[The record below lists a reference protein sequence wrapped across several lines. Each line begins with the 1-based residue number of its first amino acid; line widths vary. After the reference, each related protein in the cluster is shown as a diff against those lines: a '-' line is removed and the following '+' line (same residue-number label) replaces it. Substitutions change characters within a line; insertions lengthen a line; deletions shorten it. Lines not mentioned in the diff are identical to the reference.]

1 MLNKYSD
8 EIVFV
13 EIYSLS
19 LRESN
24 VVIFKEKE
32 KKCCGSSRNREKLQI
47 VFSLPNGV
55 FFNLIL
61 YCTPLNLYAIGK
73 YLRNALSLII
83 C

>member
-32 KKCCGSSRNREKLQI
+32 KKNSVEVLEIAKSYK
-47 VFSLPNGV
+47 
-55 FFNLIL
+55 
-61 YCTPLNLYAIGK
+61 
-73 YLRNALSLII
+73 
-83 C
+83 